1 MSVVLTISS
10 ILNLSLQPNLDDHDL
25 HLGRTAASAPWPP
38 CQPSLAPLP
47 LSGKPGFSPVHLHL
61 DSHLDPPSTLSLQS
75 APSSFT
81 SYSPQ
86 FCCSALS
93 YTTLPRRPA
102 APCWSPREG
111 GGPYDG
117 AGARTPRE
125 GGPYDGVGPR
135 TSVRGDLPPPPHRGE
150 VGHAAASPPASLGS
164 ETLSSYCEPWG
175 QVGSTLPIVVP
186 TQCWLKGGNLNATL
200 SAH

>member
-1 MSVVLTISS
+1 MCES
-10 ILNLSLQPNLDDHDL
+10 NLIDLLDLLLQSNVNHNHL
-25 HLGRTAASAPWPP
+25 HLGRAAASPP
-38 CQPSLAPLP
+38 RPPGKSSVTPLP
-47 LSGKPGFSPVHLHL
+47 LPGGLTFILTIL
-61 DSHLDPPSTLSLQS
+61 QTFFLQS

-111 GGPYDG
+111 GQCS
-117 AGARTPRE
+117 GARNPRE
-125 GGPYDGVGPR
+125 GIPYDGVGPR
-135 TSVRGDLPPPPHRGE
+135 TSALGELPPPPHRGE
-150 VGHAAASPPASLGS
+150 VGHPAQSHSSPPASLGS

-175 QVGSTLPIVVP
+175 QVVTLSIFFP
-186 TQCWLKGGNLNATL
+186 TQCLLAGGQFEYHANTLKIYLL
-200 SAH
+200 SVV